1 MPLIIPRFSPVRGF
15 TLLEILVALTI
26 STMVLLTLT
35 IGMNVVV
42 SGWQN
47 SSKRLDEDLDQM
59 LALLQVERA
68 LEGAYPH
75 SYLIK
80 DENKRSIFFEGKD
93 DELEWVSVVSPGRNP
108 ALTAWRLT
116 PSQEKDGGLEL
127 RTVPAFATDPTDNL
141 DKIKE
146 PLRIFEGYR
155 VHFEYYNL
163 NKQIDSDSEWLD
175 QWSGKERLSLPKAV
189 RIYLESSDTKQQSL
203 EIVAL
208 ILANEHEQISPVRLP

>member
-1 MPLIIPRFSPVRGF
+1 MSLIIARFSSNRGF
-15 TLLEILVALTI
+15 TLLETLVALTI

-35 IGMNVVV
+35 IGMNVVM

-59 LALLQVERA
+59 LALLQMERA

-75 SYLIK
+75 SYLNK
-80 DENKRSIFFEGKD
+80 DENKRTIFFEGKS
-93 DELEWVSVVSPGRNP
+93 DELEWVSVVSPGRKP

-116 PSQEKDGGLEL
+116 PSQEKEGGLEL
-127 RTVPAFATDPTDNL
+127 RTIPAYATDPTENL
-141 DKIKE
+141 DKIEE
-146 PLRIFEGYR
+146 PLRLFEGYK
-155 VHFEYYNL
+155 VHFEYYYR
-163 NKQIDSDSEWLD
+163 NKQIESDSEWRD
-175 QWSGKERLSLPKAV
+175 EWSGKDRLSLPKAV

-208 ILANEHEQISPVRLP
+208 ILANEHEQISPVQLP